1 MNTTPLPSVNSEDPV
16 DELDAVR
23 SLTAEQVDSIA
34 SAFGQ
39 VLPGLLKKAIDTLKE
54 PSYIDVDSLNDKF
67 LVSQSKQS
75 NNTFAYSDLATFFG
89 GLVKVLGAPSVVP
102 SLEENMRREHVESP
116 DSMEAFTTSNYRI
129 TTTPQQEWEF
139 VVSPQLG
146 RKYPYETVQTPHARQ
161 AALLDDYLKKMKAIN
176 EKLAAAEHVPL
187 RREEIIALR
196 LYTGPMFTTYNSL
209 LRKVLNGEVYTGNRY
224 VNTIIAIN
232 SGILKLSKI
241 QKAVKVFR
249 GLSGR
254 VLPEEFW
261 QPNAH
266 GVMGGVEM
274 AFMSA
279 TTSEQVALNYAKS
292 SEEGKPAFLFE
303 IQMGMVDRGA
313 DLSPFSQYPYEKEI
327 VFAPLTGM
335 EVVGTPRTKDECTP
349 GSLVSAQAS
358 PAPCQRPTTPVPSL
372 AASISYQ
379 TFLPAAP
386 MRSGMLRLHVAF
398 LYRVQSCKT
407 SCSLPTP
414 NLKMASFCFSAW
426 WF

>member
-1 MNTTPLPSVNSEDPV
+1 MNTTPLPSFNSEDPV

-54 PSYIDVDSLNDKF
+54 PFYMDVDSLNDKF

-75 NNTFAYSDLATFFG
+75 NTTFAYSDLATFFG
-89 GLVKVLGAPSVVP
+89 GLVK
-102 SLEENMRREHVESP
+102 
-116 DSMEAFTTSNYRI
+116 
-129 TTTPQQEWEF
+129 
-139 VVSPQLG
+139 LG
-146 RKYPYETVQTPHARQ
+146 RKYPCETVQTPHARQ
-161 AALLDDYLKKMKAIN
+161 AALLDDYIKEMKAIN
-176 EKLAAAEHVPL
+176 KELAAAEHVPL
-187 RREEIIALR
+187 RDEEIIALR
-196 LYTGPMFTTYNSL
+196 LYTGPMFTKYNSL
-209 LRKVLNGEVYTGNRY
+209 LRKVLNGEVHTGNRY

-254 VLPEEFW
+254 VLPEAFW

-279 TTSEQVALNYAKS
+279 TTSEQVALSYAKS

-335 EVVGTPRTKDECTP
+335 EVVGTPRTKVQH
-349 GSLVSAQAS
+349 SV
-358 PAPCQRPTTPVPSL
+358 L
-372 AASISYQ
+372 AALLGCVVVGI
-379 TFLPAAP
+379 F
-386 MRSGMLRLHVAF
+386 RERGI
-398 LYRVQSCKT
+398 
-407 SCSLPTP
+407 
-414 NLKMASFCFSAW
+414 
-426 WF
+426 